1 MRQFLSLLPV
11 LATAVMAAPV
21 AAMQP
26 TNPATIARRLFVSPA
41 GEPFRRASGAPRP
54 IQAWFGQA
62 DTDRDGALTL
72 AEFQADFARFFAV
85 LDTDRDGEIEPDEVT
100 RYEYAILP
108 EMRSRVPAGFRS
120 DRGMNNRRSAGL
132 AGAAPFGL
140 LPISHPIMDAD
151 LDFNRGVSPGEFRQ
165 AAARRFALLDAQ
177 RAGRLTL
184 AELQQNRRQDYEPD
198 RRDAPGLGREETE
211 RERPRD

>member
-1 MRQFLSLLPV
+1 MRLSLSLVLV
-11 LATAVMAAPV
+11 LAAAIPSAPAAAV
-21 AAMQP
+21 QP
-26 TNPATIARRLFVSPA
+26 TSPATIARRLFVSPA

-54 IQAWFGQA
+54 IQAWFEQA

-72 AEFQADFARFFAV
+72 AEFQADFARYFAV
-85 LDTDRDGEIEPDEVT
+85 LDTDRDGELEPDEVT

-108 EMRSRVPAGFRS
+108 EMRNRMPAGFRS
-120 DRGMNNRRSAGL
+120 DRGMSNRRSASL

-151 LDFNRGVSPGEFRQ
+151 LDFNRGVSPEEFRQ

-177 RAGRLTL
+177 RTGRLTL
-184 AELQQNRRQDYEPD
+184 AELQQNRRQDYDGD
-198 RRDAPGLGREETE
+198 RRDAPGLGREESE
-211 RERPRD
+211 PERPRD